1 MLLSYKVATFLFLIS
16 ANHAKAQAVEAKT
29 EASCGYLNR
38 KIYCFGGKAQ
48 VNSIAGTSIVMLDI
62 FNSSGTTADEFT
74 NNWVTVA
81 PITNGLDIR
90 GRSGIATVSLPDEK
104 TMLLLGGGE
113 SGSTKLTSQML
124 AFNGETV
131 SWQGYPDYTEE
142 PYGVREI
149 YFAAASYIP
158 GHGVALYG
166 GLQANFGT
174 NYVVPG
180 VNISDFLD
188 NVANVGYFGFTS
200 LTFLDITDPSNPW
213 SVYPTQINKP
223 GILSRC
229 QTSIYDSKTNR
240 IFYFG
245 GRYQTPPSV
254 INEQFTFNNSMTFD
268 VTKGEWGTQTLS
280 GTEPNERMGHSTT
293 LIGPNNR
300 DVLLYGGNSN
310 LVNQPIQVRS
320 DYCFTLNLDTF
331 QWTQQ
336 SIEAKSNP
344 ILIRTEHSAVV
355 VDNDTVFILFGI
367 DTNEKPILPLLTL
380 NVSNPLK
387 VTWLEK
393 YVSAAVTPKTNS
405 TSVDESK
412 NSTSVDESINTKSAD
427 GSTYTNSTGEAKP
440 STSPKLSTGAIVG
453 IAVGAAV
460 VGVIATIIC
469 FCLIRKRKTEKKRHA
484 IEEKERHQ
492 RNEPFMGVNWDE
504 IDKNYVE
511 DPTNSTGEG
520 GYPLQS
526 SNHISSDG
534 NSMVHNGK
542 LQRPHAFGEDSL
554 PGVNGIQLAQ
564 KPDGGA

>member
-16 ANHAKAQAVEAKT
+16 VSHAKAQAVEAKT

-48 VNSIAGTSIVMLDI
+48 VNSIAGTSTVMLDI
-62 FNSSGTTADEFT
+62 FNSSGITADEFT
-74 NNWVTVA
+74 NHWVTVA

-113 SGSTKLTSQML
+113 SGSTKLASQML

-158 GHGVALYG
+158 DHGVALYG

-200 LTFLDITDPSNPW
+200 LTFLDISNPSNPW
-213 SVYPTQINKP
+213 SVYPTQTNKP

-229 QTSIYDSKTNR
+229 QTSIYDSKTSR

-254 INEQFTFNNSMTFD
+254 INEQFTFNKSMTFD

-280 GTEPNERMGHSTT
+280 GTEPIERMGHSTT
-293 LIGPNNR
+293 LIGPNKR

-331 QWTQQ
+331 QWTRQ

-344 ILIRTEHSAVV
+344 ILIRTKHSAVV

-367 DTNEKPILPLLTL
+367 DTNENPILPLLTL

-393 YVSAAVTPKTNS
+393 YVSAAVMPNTNS
-405 TSVDESK
+405 TSVDES
-412 NSTSVDESINTKSAD
+412 TNTKSAD
-427 GSTYTNSTGEAKP
+427 ESTYSNSTGEAKL
-440 STSPKLSTGAIVG
+440 STNSKLSTGAIVG

-460 VGVIATIIC
+460 VGVVATIIY
-469 FCLIRKRKTEKKRHA
+469 FCLIRKRKAEKKRLA
-484 IEEKERHQ
+484 IEEKGMHQ
-492 RNEPFMGVNWDE
+492 RNEPLMEVNWDE
-504 IDKNYVE
+504 IDKKYVE

-526 SNHISSDG
+526 SNHISSGG
-534 NSMVHNGK
+534 NTMVHNDK
-542 LQRPHAFGEDSL
+542 LQRPHAFGENIL
-554 PGVNGIQLAQ
+554 PGVNVIQLAQ
-564 KPDGGA
+564 KPCGI